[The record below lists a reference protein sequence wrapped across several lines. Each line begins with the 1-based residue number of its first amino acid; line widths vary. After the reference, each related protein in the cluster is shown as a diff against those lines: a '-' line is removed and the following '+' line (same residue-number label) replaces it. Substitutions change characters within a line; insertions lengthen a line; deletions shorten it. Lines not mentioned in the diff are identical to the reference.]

1 MFRELSLAR
10 LRSDTRVSGVSG
22 PDPVTSPA
30 MAGKHRRQPFWRRAC
45 RAAAR
50 GAALYAA
57 ASFMTVSL
65 ALWQVYARLEARRA
79 LEASDG

>member
-1 MFRELSLAR
+1 MSRDLSLAR

-22 PDPVTSPA
+22 PDPVTRPA
-30 MAGKHRRQPFWRRAC
+30 TAGRHRRPLWWRRVT

-50 GAALYAA
+50 GAALHAA
-57 ASFMTVSL
+57 AAFMTLSL
-65 ALWQVYARLEARRA
+65 ASATLYARLEARRA

>member
-1 MFRELSLAR
+1 MPRTLSLAR

-22 PDPVTSPA
+22 QDPVTSPTIP
-30 MAGKHRRQPFWRRAC
+30 GQHRRQPLLARVI

-57 ASFMTVSL
+57 AAFMTVSL

-79 LEASDG
+79 LEAQDG

>member
-1 MFRELSLAR
+1 MFRDLSLAR

-30 MAGKHRRQPFWRRAC
+30 TAGKHRKQAFWRRVT

-50 GAALYAA
+50 GAALRAA
-57 ASFMTVSL
+57 AAFMTLSL
-65 ALWQVYARLEARRA
+65 ASCELYARLEARRA
-79 LEASDG
+79 LEASHG